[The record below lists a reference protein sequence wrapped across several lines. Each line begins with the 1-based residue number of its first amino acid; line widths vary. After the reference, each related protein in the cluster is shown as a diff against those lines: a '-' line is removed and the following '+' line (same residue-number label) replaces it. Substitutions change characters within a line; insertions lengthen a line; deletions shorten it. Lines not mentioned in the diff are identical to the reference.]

1 MKTLRDASAQ
11 REIRVRLESLT
22 SKDCARWGK
31 MSVHQMICHLGDSY
45 WVGLGE
51 KKVSMVSIPMPR
63 RVMKWM
69 ALQVPL
75 HWPHGLKSPPEVAQ
89 DVDGRRPVELE
100 SDRAALLFA
109 VDQFCNRLAAPCALH
124 PFFGSMTT
132 DEWWRWGYLHADHHL
147 RQFGR

>member
-22 SKDCARWGK
+22 SKDCARSGK

-63 RVMKWM
+63 PVMKWM

-89 DVDGRRPVELE
+89 DVDGRRPVETE
-100 SDRAALLFA
+100 SDRPLFSSRSTNFAIAWRRRALYTPF
-109 VDQFCNRLAAPCALH
+109 LAA
-124 PFFGSMTT
+124 
-132 DEWWRWGYLHADHHL
+132 
-147 RQFGR
+147 